1 MLEFAESKRERAVKL
16 FVNHIPITIHLIFC
30 LAFSYMLY
38 GSSVSSPLVKI
49 VQSRTLEK
57 EKTEKEKETKI
68 KKKLKITTHKTK
80 NFFTR
85 RFPLLRLMN
94 DAHGIF
100 MILSGILRP
109 FSSPNF
115 FLFYV

>member
-68 KKKLKITTHKTK
+68 KKNLKSQHTKPKT
-80 NFFTR
+80 FLPVG
-85 RFPLLRLMN
+85 FPSL
-94 DAHGIF
+94 D
-100 MILSGILRP
+100 
-109 FSSPNF
+109 
-115 FLFYV
+115 